1 MGIDFSHCGAHW
13 AYSGFNRF
21 RERIAGEIG
30 INLRDMEGFSGF
42 LPTPNQEEK
51 EALKWNKIIDP
62 IKLLLNHSDCD
73 GILTPEECAKVA
85 PRLREIISD
94 WDDEDYDKQNAIE
107 LAEGMEQASF
117 LGEDLEFG

>member
-1 MGIDFSHCGAHW
+1 MGIDFSYCGAHW

-21 RERIAGEIG
+21 RERIAGETG